1 MTRVIPRAGENALI
15 CTGLP
20 VGLDRFFPPFS
31 AGPIRG
37 LQIFG
42 GKKFGNIVDGSFW
55 ATQNRRSL
63 VRNFF
68 NCDFVAAIL
77 RPQFATAQIGAH
89 LLFGPF

>member
-1 MTRVIPRAGENALI
+1 MRP
-15 CTGLP
+15 LP
-20 VGLDRFFPPFS
+20 AAMLVVFPPIP
-31 AGPIRG
+31 AGQSG
-37 LQIFG
+37 ASKIFG
-42 GKKFGNIVDGSFW
+42 GKNFADIVDGSFL

-63 VRNFF
+63 VRKIF